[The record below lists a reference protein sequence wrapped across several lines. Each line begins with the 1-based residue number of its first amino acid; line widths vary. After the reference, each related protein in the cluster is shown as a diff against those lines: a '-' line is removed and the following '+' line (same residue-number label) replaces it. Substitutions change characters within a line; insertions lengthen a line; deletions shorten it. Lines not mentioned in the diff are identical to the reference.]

1 MQPITTIEELRALAK
16 KRVPRMFYD
25 YADSGA
31 WTGSSYAANEAD
43 FKRIKLRQ
51 RVAVDITDRSLATT
65 MVGQPV
71 SMPVAIAPTGII
83 GMQRGDGEILA
94 ARAAAKA
101 GIPYTLSTMSVCSIE
116 DVAQN
121 TDKPFWFQLYVMKD
135 RDFINRL
142 IDRAKAA
149 GCSALVLTLDL
160 QIIGQRHKDI
170 KNGLTTPP
178 KPTLANIL
186 DIATKPRWCLS
197 MLQTKR
203 RTFGNVVGHA
213 PGSENMRSISMWI
226 AEQFDPKLDWDEV
239 KRIRDRWGGKLILKG
254 ILDPEDAERALDT
267 GADAMIV
274 SNHGGRQLDD
284 ALSSIAALPSIV
296 RTVGNRMEVFMDGG
310 VRSGQDVLK
319 AVALGA
325 RAVFIGRAFY
335 YGVQALGEEGV
346 TLALDIIRKELDT
359 TMALC
364 GYRDIL
370 DVDHRIIETRDEA
383 QELRVASTQRP
394 GPEQERL
401 AARWRA

>member
-1 MQPITTIEELRALAK
+1 MSQSITTIEELRILAK

-25 YADSGA
+25 YVDSGA
-31 WTGSSYAANEAD
+31 WTGSTYEANELD

-51 RVAVDITDRSLATT
+51 RVAVDISNRSLATT

-71 SMPVAIAPTGII
+71 NMPVALAPTGII
-83 GMQRGDGEILA
+83 GMQRGDGEILV

-116 DVAQN
+116 DVAAN
-121 TDKPFWFQLYVMKD
+121 TKKPFWFQLYVMKD
-135 RDFINRL
+135 RDFIGRL

-178 KPTLANIL
+178 KLTFANVL
-186 DIATKPRWCLS
+186 NIATKPRWCLS
-197 MLQTKR
+197 MLGTRR

-213 PGSENMRSISMWI
+213 PGADNMRSISLWI
-226 AEQFDPKLDWDEV
+226 AEQFDPKLSWDDI
-239 KRIRDRWGGKLILKG
+239 KWIRDRWGRKLILKG
-254 ILDPEDAERALDT
+254 ILDPEDAERALQV

-274 SNHGGRQLDD
+274 SNHGGRQLDG

-296 RTVGNRMEVFMDGG
+296 RTVGDRMEIFLDGG

-325 RAVFIGRAFY
+325 RAVFIGRAFL
-335 YGVQALGEEGV
+335 YGVQALGGEGV
-346 TLALDIIRKELDT
+346 TLALEIIRKELDT

-364 GYRDIL
+364 GYRDIRQVNR
-370 DVDHRIIETRDEA
+370 DIIDTRDEA
-383 QELRVASTQRP
+383 RELGVMYQQGECLGRRHVGS
-394 GPEQERL
+394 
-401 AARWRA
+401 

>member
-1 MQPITTIEELRALAK
+1 MSQSITTIEELRILAK

-25 YADSGA
+25 YVDSGA
-31 WTGSSYAANEAD
+31 WTGSTYEANELD

-51 RVAVDITDRSLATT
+51 RVAVDISNRSLATT

-71 SMPVAIAPTGII
+71 NMPVALAPTGII
-83 GMQRGDGEILA
+83 GMQRGDGEILV

-116 DVAQN
+116 DVAAN
-121 TDKPFWFQLYVMKD
+121 TEKPFWFQLYVMKD
-135 RDFINRL
+135 RDFIGRL

-178 KPTLANIL
+178 KLTLANVL
-186 DIATKPRWCLS
+186 NIATKPRWCLS
-197 MLQTKR
+197 MLGTKR

-213 PGSENMRSISMWI
+213 PGADNMRSISLWI
-226 AEQFDPKLDWDEV
+226 AEQFDPKLSWDDI
-239 KRIRDRWGGKLILKG
+239 KWIRDRWGRKLILKG
-254 ILDPEDAERALDT
+254 ILDPEDAERALQV

-274 SNHGGRQLDD
+274 SNHGGRQLDG

-296 RTVGNRMEVFMDGG
+296 RTVGDRMEIFLDGG

-325 RAVFIGRAFY
+325 RAVFIGRAFL
-335 YGVQALGEEGV
+335 YGVQALGGEGV
-346 TLALDIIRKELDT
+346 TLALEIIRKELDT

-364 GYRDIL
+364 GYRDIRQVNR
-370 DVDHRIIETRDEA
+370 DIIDTRDEA
-383 QELRVASTQRP
+383 RELGVMYQQSECLGRRHVGS
-394 GPEQERL
+394 
-401 AARWRA
+401 

>member
-1 MQPITTIEELRALAK
+1 MPQPITTIEELRVLAK

-25 YADSGA
+25 YVDSGA
-31 WTGSSYAANEAD
+31 WTGGTYEANEAD

-51 RVAVDITDRSLATT
+51 RVAVDISNRSLATT
-65 MVGQPV
+65 MVGQPI
-71 SMPVAIAPTGII
+71 SMPVALAPTGII
-83 GMQRGDGEILA
+83 GMQRGDGEILV

-116 DVAQN
+116 DVAAN
-121 TDKPFWFQLYVMKD
+121 TEKPFWFQLYVMKD
-135 RDFINRL
+135 RDFIGRL

-160 QIIGQRHKDI
+160 QIIGQRHRDI

-178 KPTLANIL
+178 KVTLANIL
-186 DIATKPRWCLS
+186 NIATKPRWCLS
-197 MLQTKR
+197 MLGTRR
-203 RTFGNVVGHA
+203 RTFGNVVGHT
-213 PGSENMRSISMWI
+213 PGADNMRSISLWI
-226 AEQFDPKLDWDEV
+226 AEQFDPKLSWDDI
-239 KRIRDRWGGKLILKG
+239 KWIRDRWGGKLILKG
-254 ILDPEDAERALDT
+254 ILDPEDAERALQV

-274 SNHGGRQLDD
+274 SNHGGRQLDG

-296 RTVGNRMEVFMDGG
+296 RTVGNRMEIFLDGG

-325 RAVFIGRAFY
+325 RAVFIGRAFL
-335 YGVQALGEEGV
+335 YGVQALGGEGV

-364 GYRDIL
+364 GYRDIRQ
-370 DVDHRIIETRDEA
+370 VDRNIIETRDEDR
-383 QELRVASTQRP
+383 ELGVVP
-394 GPEQERL
+394 P
-401 AARWRA
+401 

>member
-1 MQPITTIEELRALAK
+1 MPQPITTIEELRVLAK
-16 KRVPRMFYD
+16 KRVPKMFYD
-25 YADSGA
+25 YVDSGA
-31 WTGSSYAANEAD
+31 WTGSTYEANEVD

-51 RVAVDITDRSLATT
+51 RVAVDISNRSLATT
-65 MVGQPV
+65 MVRLPV
-71 SMPVAIAPTGII
+71 SMPVALAPTGII
-83 GMQRGDGEILA
+83 GMQRGDGEILV

-116 DVAQN
+116 DVAAN

-135 RDFINRL
+135 RDFIGRL
-142 IDRAKAA
+142 IDRAKKA

-178 KPTLANIL
+178 KLTLANVL
-186 DIATKPRWCLS
+186 NIATKPRWCLS
-197 MLQTKR
+197 MLGTKR

-213 PGSENMRSISMWI
+213 PDANNMRSISLWI
-226 AEQFDPKLDWDEV
+226 AEQFDPKLSWDDI
-239 KRIRDRWGGKLILKG
+239 KWIRDRWGGKLILKG
-254 ILDPEDAERALDT
+254 ILDPADAERALQV

-274 SNHGGRQLDD
+274 SNHGGRQLDG

-296 RTVGNRMEVFMDGG
+296 SAVGNRMEIFLDGG

-325 RAVFIGRAFY
+325 RAVFIGRAFL
-335 YGVQALGEEGV
+335 YGVQALGGEGV

-364 GYRDIL
+364 GCRDIRQ
-370 DVDHRIIETRDEA
+370 VDRAIIEPRDEA
-383 QELRVASTQRP
+383 RELGAINQ
-394 GPEQERL
+394 
-401 AARWRA
+401 

>member
-1 MQPITTIEELRALAK
+1 MPQRITTIEELRVLAK

-25 YADSGA
+25 YVDSGA
-31 WTGSSYAANEAD
+31 WTGSTYEANETD

-51 RVAVDITDRSLATT
+51 RVAVDISNRSLATT

-71 SMPVAIAPTGII
+71 SMPVALAPTGII
-83 GMQRGDGEILA
+83 GMQRGDGEILV

-116 DVAQN
+116 DVAANSQE
-121 TDKPFWFQLYVMKD
+121 PFWFQLYVMKD
-135 RDFINRL
+135 RDFIGRL
-142 IDRAKAA
+142 IDRAKKT

-178 KPTLANIL
+178 ELTLPNIFN
-186 DIATKPRWCLS
+186 IATKPRWCLS
-197 MLQTKR
+197 MLGTKR
-203 RTFGNVVGHA
+203 RSFGNVVGHTSGA
-213 PGSENMRSISMWI
+213 DNMRSISLWI
-226 AEQFDPKLDWDEV
+226 AEQFDPKLRWDDI
-239 KRIRDRWGGKLILKG
+239 KWIRDRWGGKLILKG
-254 ILDPEDAERALDT
+254 ILDPEDAERALQV

-274 SNHGGRQLDD
+274 SNHGGRQLDG

-296 RTVGNRMEVFMDGG
+296 RTVGDRMEIFLDGG

-325 RAVFIGRAFY
+325 RAVFIGRAFL
-335 YGVQALGEEGV
+335 YGVQALGGEGV

-364 GYRDIL
+364 GCRDIL
-370 DVDHRIIETRDEA
+370 HVDRTIIDPRDETR
-383 QELRVASTQRP
+383 ELGVMNN
-394 GPEQERL
+394 
-401 AARWRA
+401 

>member
-1 MQPITTIEELRALAK
+1 MSQPITTIEELRALAK

-25 YADSGA
+25 YVDSGA
-31 WTGSSYAANEAD
+31 WTGSTYEANEAD

-51 RVAVDITDRSLATT
+51 RVAVDMSNRSLATT

-71 SMPVAIAPTGII
+71 SMPVALAPTGII
-83 GMQRGDGEILA
+83 GMQRGDGEILV

-116 DVAQN
+116 DVAAN
-121 TDKPFWFQLYVMKD
+121 TEKPFWFQLYVMKD
-135 RDFINRL
+135 RDFIGRL
-142 IDRAKAA
+142 IDRAKRA

-178 KPTLANIL
+178 NLTIANIL
-186 DIATKPRWCLS
+186 NIATKPRWCLS
-197 MLQTKR
+197 MLGTRR
-203 RTFGNVVGHA
+203 RTFGNIVGHA
-213 PGSENMRSISMWI
+213 PGTDNMRSISLWI
-226 AEQFDPKLDWDEV
+226 ADQFDPKLNWDD
-239 KRIRDRWGGKLILKG
+239 IRWIKDRWGGKLILKG
-254 ILDPEDAERALDT
+254 ILDPEDAERALEV

-274 SNHGGRQLDD
+274 SNHGGRQLDG

-296 RTVGNRMEVFMDGG
+296 RTVGGRMEVFLDGG
-310 VRSGQDVLK
+310 IRSGQDVLK

-325 RAVFIGRAFY
+325 RAVFIGRAFL
-335 YGVQALGEEGV
+335 YGVQALGGEGV

-370 DVDHRIIETRDEA
+370 DVDRSLIDPRNETS
-383 QELRVASTQRP
+383 ELGVMNQ
-394 GPEQERL
+394 
-401 AARWRA
+401 

>member
-1 MQPITTIEELRALAK
+1 MPQQITTIEELRVLAK

-25 YADSGA
+25 YVDSGA
-31 WTGSSYAANEAD
+31 WTGSTYEANERD
-43 FKRIKLRQ
+43 FRRIKLRQ
-51 RVAVDITDRSLATT
+51 RVAVDISDRSLATT

-71 SMPVAIAPTGII
+71 SMPVALAPTGII
-83 GMQRGDGEILA
+83 GMQRGDGEILV

-116 DVAQN
+116 DVAAN
-121 TDKPFWFQLYVMKD
+121 TETPFWFQLYVMKD
-135 RDFINRL
+135 RDFIGRL

-149 GCSALVLTLDL
+149 ECSALVLTLDL

-178 KPTLANIL
+178 KLTLANVL
-186 DIATKPRWCLS
+186 DIAMKPRWCLS
-197 MLQTKR
+197 MLGTKR

-213 PGSENMRSISMWI
+213 HGANNMRSISLWI
-226 AEQFDPKLDWDEV
+226 AEQFDPKLSWDDI
-239 KRIRDRWGGKLILKG
+239 KWIRDRWGRKLILKG
-254 ILDPEDAERALDT
+254 ILDPEDAERALRV

-274 SNHGGRQLDD
+274 SNHGGRQLDG

-296 RTVGNRMEVFMDGG
+296 GTVGGRMEIFLDGG

-325 RAVFIGRAFY
+325 RAVFIGRAFL
-335 YGVQALGEEGV
+335 YGVQALGGEGV
-346 TLALDIIRKELDT
+346 TLALEIIRKELDT

-364 GYRDIL
+364 GYRDIRR
-370 DVDHRIIETRDEA
+370 VDRNIIEFRNEA
-383 QELRVASTQRP
+383 RELGFINQ
-394 GPEQERL
+394 PEPCMER
-401 AARWRA
+401 AISSH

>member
-1 MQPITTIEELRALAK
+1 MTRPITTIEELRVLAK

-25 YADSGA
+25 YVDSGA
-31 WTGSSYAANEAD
+31 WTGSTYAANEAD

-51 RVAVDITDRSLATT
+51 RVAVDITNRSLATT

-71 SMPVAIAPTGII
+71 SMPVALAPTGII
-83 GMQRGDGEILA
+83 GMQRGDGEILV

-116 DVAQN
+116 DVAAN
-121 TDKPFWFQLYVMKD
+121 SHEPFWFQLYVMKD
-135 RDFINRL
+135 RDFVGRL

-178 KPTLANIL
+178 KPTLANLL

-197 MLQTKR
+197 MLGTKR
-203 RTFGNVVGHA
+203 RTFGNVVGHT
-213 PGSENMRSISMWI
+213 PGADNMRSISLWI
-226 AEQFDPKLDWDEV
+226 AEQFDPKLSWDDI
-239 KRIRDRWGGKLILKG
+239 KWIRDRWGGKLILKG
-254 ILDPEDAERALDT
+254 ILDPEDAERAVQV
-267 GADAMIV
+267 GAEAMIV
-274 SNHGGRQLDD
+274 SNHGGRQLDG

-296 RTVGNRMEVFMDGG
+296 RAVGGRMEIFLDGG

-325 RAVFIGRAFY
+325 RAVFIGRAFL
-335 YGVQALGEEGV
+335 YGVQALGGEGV

-364 GYRDIL
+364 GFRDIRQ
-370 DVDHRIIETRDEA
+370 VDRSIIDSRDEDR
-383 QELRVASTQRP
+383 ELGVMNQ
-394 GPEQERL
+394 
-401 AARWRA
+401 

>member
-1 MQPITTIEELRALAK
+1 MSQPITTIEELRVLAK

-25 YADSGA
+25 YVDSGA
-31 WTGSSYAANEAD
+31 WTGGTYEANEAD

-51 RVAVDITDRSLATT
+51 RVAVDISDRSLATT
-65 MVGQPV
+65 MVGQPI
-71 SMPVAIAPTGII
+71 SMPVALAPTGII
-83 GMQRGDGEILA
+83 GMQRGDGEILV

-116 DVAQN
+116 DVAAN
-121 TDKPFWFQLYVMKD
+121 TEKPFWFQLYVMKD
-135 RDFINRL
+135 RDFIGRL

-160 QIIGQRHKDI
+160 QIIGQRHRDV

-178 KPTLANIL
+178 KVTLANML
-186 DIATKPRWCLS
+186 NIATKPRWCLS
-197 MLQTKR
+197 MLGTRR
-203 RTFGNVVGHA
+203 RTFGNVVGHT
-213 PGSENMRSISMWI
+213 PGADNMRSISLWI
-226 AEQFDPKLDWDEV
+226 AEQFDPKLSWDDI
-239 KRIRDRWGGKLILKG
+239 KWIRDRWGGKLILKG
-254 ILDPEDAERALDT
+254 ILDPEDAERALQV

-274 SNHGGRQLDD
+274 SNHGGRQLDG

-296 RTVGNRMEVFMDGG
+296 RTVGDRMEIFLDGG

-325 RAVFIGRAFY
+325 RAVFIGRAFL
-335 YGVQALGEEGV
+335 YGVQALGGEGV

-364 GYRDIL
+364 GYRDIRQ
-370 DVDHRIIETRDEA
+370 VDRNLIETRDEDR
-383 QELRVASTQRP
+383 ELGVVHP
-394 GPEQERL
+394 
-401 AARWRA
+401 

>member
-1 MQPITTIEELRALAK
+1 MMPQPINTIEELRILAK
-16 KRVPRMFYD
+16 KRVPKMFYD
-25 YADSGA
+25 YVDSGA
-31 WTGSSYAANEAD
+31 WTGSTYEANEAD

-51 RVAVDITDRSLATT
+51 RVAVDISNRSLATT

-71 SMPVAIAPTGII
+71 SMPVALAPTGII
-83 GMQRGDGEILA
+83 GMQRGDGEILV

-116 DVAQN
+116 DVAAN
-121 TDKPFWFQLYVMKD
+121 TEKPFWFQLYVMKD
-135 RDFINRL
+135 RDFIGRL
-142 IDRAKAA
+142 IDRAKQA

-178 KPTLANIL
+178 KLTLANVL
-186 DIATKPRWCLS
+186 NIATKPRWCLS
-197 MLQTKR
+197 MLGTKR
-203 RTFGNVVGHA
+203 RTFGNVVGHT
-213 PGSENMRSISMWI
+213 PGADNMRSISLWI
-226 AEQFDPKLDWDEV
+226 AEQFDPKLSWDDI
-239 KRIRDRWGGKLILKG
+239 KWIRDRWGRKLILKG
-254 ILDPEDAERALDT
+254 ILDPEDAERALQV

-274 SNHGGRQLDD
+274 SNHGGRQLDG

-296 RTVGNRMEVFMDGG
+296 RTVGGRMEIFLDGG

-325 RAVFIGRAFY
+325 RAVFIGRAFL
-335 YGVQALGEEGV
+335 YGVQALGGEGV

-364 GYRDIL
+364 GCRDIRQ
-370 DVDHRIIETRDEA
+370 VDRDIIESRDEVR
-383 QELRVASTQRP
+383 ELGVIDR
-394 GPEQERL
+394 
-401 AARWRA
+401 

>member
-1 MQPITTIEELRALAK
+1 MSQPITTIEELRTLAK

-25 YADSGA
+25 YVDSGA
-31 WTGSSYAANEAD
+31 WTGSTYEANEAD

-51 RVAVDITDRSLATT
+51 RVAVDMSNRSLATT

-71 SMPVAIAPTGII
+71 SMPVALAPTGII
-83 GMQRGDGEILA
+83 GMQRGDGEILV

-116 DVAQN
+116 DVAAN
-121 TDKPFWFQLYVMKD
+121 TEKPFWFQLYVMKD
-135 RDFINRL
+135 RDFIGRL
-142 IDRAKAA
+142 IDRAKKA

-178 KPTLANIL
+178 NPTIANIL
-186 DIATKPRWCLS
+186 NIATKPRWCLS
-197 MLQTKR
+197 MLGTRR
-203 RTFGNVVGHA
+203 RTFGNIVGHA
-213 PGSENMRSISMWI
+213 PGTDNMRSISLWI
-226 AEQFDPKLDWDEV
+226 AEQFDPKLDWDDI
-239 KRIRDRWGGKLILKG
+239 KWIKDRWGGKLILKG
-254 ILDPEDAERALDT
+254 ILDPEDAERALEV

-274 SNHGGRQLDD
+274 SNHGGRQLDG

-296 RTVGNRMEVFMDGG
+296 RTVGGRMEVFLDGG
-310 VRSGQDVLK
+310 IRSGQDVLK

-325 RAVFIGRAFY
+325 RAVFIGRAFL
-335 YGVQALGEEGV
+335 YGVQALGGEGV

-370 DVDHRIIETRDEA
+370 HVDRSLIDPRNETS
-383 QELRVASTQRP
+383 ELGVMNQ
-394 GPEQERL
+394 
-401 AARWRA
+401 

>member
-1 MQPITTIEELRALAK
+1 MSQSITTIEELRILAK

-25 YADSGA
+25 YVDSGA
-31 WTGSSYAANEAD
+31 WTGSTYEANELD

-51 RVAVDITDRSLATT
+51 RVAVDISNRSLATT

-71 SMPVAIAPTGII
+71 NMPVALAPTGII
-83 GMQRGDGEILA
+83 GMQRGDGEILV

-116 DVAQN
+116 DVAAN
-121 TDKPFWFQLYVMKD
+121 TEKPFWFQLYVMKD
-135 RDFINRL
+135 RDFIGRL

-178 KPTLANIL
+178 KLTLANVL
-186 DIATKPRWCLS
+186 NIATKPRWCLS
-197 MLQTKR
+197 MLGTRR

-213 PGSENMRSISMWI
+213 PGADNMRSISLWI
-226 AEQFDPKLDWDEV
+226 AEQFDPKLSWDDI
-239 KRIRDRWGGKLILKG
+239 KWIRDRWGRKLILKG
-254 ILDPEDAERALDT
+254 ILDPEDAERALQV

-274 SNHGGRQLDD
+274 SNHGGRQLDG

-296 RTVGNRMEVFMDGG
+296 RTVGDRMEIFLDGG

-319 AVALGA
+319 AIALGA
-325 RAVFIGRAFY
+325 RAVFIGRAFL
-335 YGVQALGEEGV
+335 YGVQALGGEGV
-346 TLALDIIRKELDT
+346 TLALEIIRKELDT

-364 GYRDIL
+364 GYRDIRQVNR
-370 DVDHRIIETRDEA
+370 DIIDTRDEA
-383 QELRVASTQRP
+383 RELGVMYQQSECLGRRHV
-394 GPEQERL
+394 G
-401 AARWRA
+401 

>member
-1 MQPITTIEELRALAK
+1 MPQRITSIEELRALAK

-25 YADSGA
+25 YVDSGA
-31 WTGSSYAANEAD
+31 WTGSTYEANQTD
-43 FKRIKLRQ
+43 FGRIKLRQ
-51 RVAVDITDRSLATT
+51 RVAVDMSNRSLATT
-65 MVGQPV
+65 MVGQQV
-71 SMPVAIAPTGII
+71 SMPVALAPTGII
-83 GMQRGDGEILA
+83 GMQRGDGEILV
-94 ARAAAKA
+94 ARAAEKA

-116 DVAQN
+116 DVAEN
-121 TDKPFWFQLYVMKD
+121 TQTPFWFQLYVMKD
-135 RDFINRL
+135 RDFIGRL
-142 IDRAKAA
+142 IDRAKKA

-178 KPTLANIL
+178 RPTLENIL
-186 DIATKPRWCLS
+186 NIATKPRWCLS
-197 MLQTKR
+197 MLGTKR

-213 PGSENMRSISMWI
+213 PGADNMRSISLWI
-226 AEQFDPKLDWDEV
+226 AEQFDPKLSWDDI
-239 KRIRDRWGGKLILKG
+239 KWIRDRWGGKLILKG
-254 ILDPEDAERALDT
+254 ILDPEDAERALQT

-274 SNHGGRQLDD
+274 SNHGGRQLDG

-296 RTVGNRMEVFMDGG
+296 RTVGNRMEIFLDGG

-325 RAVFIGRAFY
+325 RAVFIGRAFL
-335 YGVQALGEEGV
+335 YGVQAFGGEGV

-370 DVDHRIIETRDEA
+370 AVDRSIVETRDETR
-383 QELRVASTQRP
+383 ELGVMNKA
-394 GPEQERL
+394 GPL
-401 AARWRA
+401 G